1 MWISKRAAHPGG
13 AHFCQPLMETKHGDE
28 IESQQGNGLP
38 LRYLRLLAPPLQL
51 LSATMWQVVQQGLV
65 LHYGMLEEFVTM
77 VTEMV
82 PELMSYN
89 QRAQLILGLR
99 ARLVLELCRG
109 EEPLDTKAIQ
119 NHLDRIKI
127 HSTEKDQAETADRVE
142 ESEVKFVE
150 LVQSLLKDSSQ
161 RKSFFEEIFPEFYG
175 PKYDT
180 ALEMLV
186 WEFITRLEELL
197 PAPDFTQV
205 AALLGDAPCLLEDCL
220 QTFFA
225 PDDMKAVVEHHR
237 NLGFFEEKGSRLLP
251 MDDCILSAL
260 SVPSGTKPAPDSA
273 LLERQPPPETG
284 NKRASCREQ
293 HSGGPGLFQQTG
305 HANYNH
311 LSANA
316 NAAAANNTVDL
327 TSSTEAMSE
336 SSQITGGRV
345 LRKRKP
351 TDYTDIPSKQP
362 TKALAQRNSSV
373 DNDDNS
379 SESPLISIWGD
390 YTDSPQPSVVSDTK
404 MIWSDEET
412 VILLDVWGRNVVNSR
427 QQINP
432 QLLAQISHKLS
443 EHGYRRTPEQC
454 DLRIKRLRTY
464 FSQVNNGNCKV
475 EFKFYDQL
483 EQILRADLEAPYDA
497 EEGEEE
503 EENQEVDDDLQFIEQ
518 NLPPDTSTDTVSS
531 SARAAWSDSETL
543 ALINIWGENK
553 NQGSRGGHRGAQLF
567 NIVSKKMA
575 ALGYFRT
582 PDQCQT
588 RMKRLKSRFRQR
600 YDSNCNSGGQDRV
613 FTELARFMPR
623 DHSLEDEV
631 DKALEE
637 LQDDDFSAYFN
648 QDLDAVFNLQDERKR
663 LTWSDKETV
672 LLLEIWGDPQVQQDL
687 KRFPHNTP
695 VYSEIAEKLAS
706 CGYRRNADQCYT
718 RIKRLKALYRNCQER
733 SEKGSEKSEFKF
745 YNILEKILDNQPSTS
760 STKAADAIEISEDS
774 NSNSVIDTEGDG
786 LSAEKGQW
794 SDEEVRTLI
803 DIWAEEELT
812 RSLGVDVQNGQI
824 YANISEKMTGLG
836 YSKSYTQCCLKL
848 KELRSDFHQC
858 SERKKAGKKVDYRF
872 YNQLEPIIGSLVE
885 DLDDETENHQA
896 DSVSSVW
903 TQAETVAFLQ
913 IWAADDMQKTIK
925 SSFRNGRIY
934 AEISQKMAALGYH
947 RSADQCHDQLTK
959 LKKNYRRYCKQRGG
973 ARRAVFPYVHLMA
986 PVLGGFGTAE
996 ADAAAFNS
1004 SQDGSMD
1011 KDLDGSPSTSQLL
1024 SEGKKA
1030 TWSDQETRLLLKIW
1044 GEDRIQLTLKGTT
1057 KNRHVYDY
1065 VSTALSEN
1073 GFTRSADQC
1082 YTRIKRLKAGYHHE
1096 KQEFRYYK
1104 ELEEI
1109 LEKQP
1114 KVDISFEEVS
1124 FPELSLT
1131 DMAFPEM
1138 SFIEDPDPNKGVWTA
1153 DGTKVIWSDKETK
1166 VLLDIWASDDVQQ
1179 NLKGSTKNK
1188 HIFEQ
1193 ISKAML
1199 SQGYM
1204 RNADQCQ
1211 SRIKR
1216 LRANF
1221 RSSLD
1226 GKKGGK
1232 VECKFFSHLMRA
1244 FGNKYLSS
1252 TAEDGAVE
1260 DRDL

>member
-1 MWISKRAAHPGG
+1 
-13 AHFCQPLMETKHGDE
+13 
-28 IESQQGNGLP
+28 
-38 LRYLRLLAPPLQL
+38 
-51 LSATMWQVVQQGLV
+51 
-65 LHYGMLEEFVTM
+65 M

-89 QRAQLILGLR
+89 QRAQLMLGLR

-109 EEPLDTKAIQ
+109 DEPLDSEAIQ
-119 NHLDRIKI
+119 SHLERLKAPSADQDR
-127 HSTEKDQAETADRVE
+127 AETIDRVE
-142 ESEVKFVE
+142 ESGVKFVE
-150 LVQSLLKDSSQ
+150 LVHSLLMDSAK
-161 RKSFFEEIFPEFYG
+161 RNDFFQEVFPEYYG

-225 PDDMKAVVEHHR
+225 PDDIKAVVEHHR
-237 NLGFFEEKGSRLLP
+237 SLGFFEEKGSRHLP

-260 SVPSGTKPAPDSA
+260 SLPPGSDRRTSS
-273 LLERQPPPETG
+273 RQPHH
-284 NKRASCREQ
+284 Q
-293 HSGGPGLFQQTG
+293 GLSQQTA
-305 HANYNH
+305 HANNNH
-311 LSANA
+311 LSSTASVA
-316 NAAAANNTVDL
+316 ETVDL
-327 TSSTEAMSE
+327 TSSTDKEAASE
-336 SSQITGGRV
+336 PSQVPGGRV
-345 LRKRKP
+345 LRKRK
-351 TDYTDIPSKQP
+351 TADHTDIPSKQP

-373 DNDDNS
+373 DNEDSS

-390 YTDSPQPSVVSDTK
+390 YTDSPQPSVVSDSK
-404 MIWSDEET
+404 VMWSDEET
-412 VILLDVWGRNVVNSR
+412 VILLDVWGMNAVSPQRLK
-427 QQINP
+427 NP
-432 QLLAQISHKLS
+432 QLWAQMSRKLS

-454 DLRIKRLRTY
+454 RSRIKRLRKY
-464 FSQVNNGNCKV
+464 FAQISSGNGKV
-475 EFKFYDQL
+475 ECKFYEQL
-483 EQILRADLEAPYDA
+483 ERILRADLDAPCDT
-497 EEGEEE
+497 EEGEE

-518 NLPPDTSTDTVSS
+518 SLPPDTSTDTVSS

-553 NQGSRGGHRGAQLF
+553 NQVGSRGGHRGAQLF

-588 RMKRLKSRFRQR
+588 RMKRLKSRFRQS
-600 YDSNCNSGGQDRV
+600 YDSNCNGGGQDRV

-648 QDLDAVFNLQDERKR
+648 QDLDAVFNLQDERKKV
-663 LTWSDKETV
+663 TWSDKETV

-687 KRFPHNTP
+687 KRYPHNTP
-695 VYSEIAEKLAS
+695 VYSEIAEKLAA
-706 CGYRRNADQCYT
+706 CGYRRSADQCYT
-718 RIKRLKALYRNCQER
+718 RIKRLKALYRNCQDR
-733 SEKGSEKSEFKF
+733 SDKGNDKSEFKF
-745 YNILEKILDNQPSTS
+745 YKILEKILDNQPSTS
-760 STKAADAIEISEDS
+760 STKAVDTIEISEDS
-774 NSNSVIDTEGDG
+774 NSNSVPETEGDS
-786 LSAEKGQW
+786 LSTELGHW

-824 YANISEKMTGLG
+824 YSNISEKMATLG

-848 KELRSDFHQC
+848 KELRTDYQHC
-858 SERKKAGKKVDYRF
+858 YERKKAGKKVEYRF

-885 DLDDETENHQA
+885 DLGEKFEETENHQA
-896 DSVSSVW
+896 AADSMSSVW
-903 TQAETVAFLQ
+903 TQPETVAFLE
-913 IWAADDMQKTIK
+913 IWAADNIQQNLK
-925 SSFRNGRIY
+925 SSFRTGRVY
-934 AEISQKMAALGYH
+934 AEISQKMAALGYQ
-947 RSADQCHDQLTK
+947 RSAEQCHDHITK
-959 LKKNYRRYCKQRGG
+959 LKKNYRRYCRPGT
-973 ARRAVFPYVHLMA
+973 RRTVFPYVHLMA
-986 PVLGGFGTAE
+986 PILGGFGLAE
-996 ADAAAFNS
+996 ADAATFDSN
-1004 SQDGSMD
+1004 QDGFTD

-1044 GEDRIQLTLKGTT
+1044 GEDRIQLTLRGTT

-1065 VSTALSEN
+1065 VSTALGEN

-1096 KQEFRYYK
+1096 KTEFRYYK

-1109 LEKQP
+1109 LQKQP
-1114 KVDISFEEVS
+1114 KPEISFEDVP

-1131 DMAFPEM
+1131 DMSFPEM

-1188 HIFEQ
+1188 HIYEQ
-1193 ISKAML
+1193 ISKVMM

-1204 RNADQCQ
+1204 RSADQCQ
-1211 SRIKR
+1211 SRVKR

-1226 GKKGGK
+1226 GKKGK
-1232 VECKFFSHLMRA
+1232 VECKFFNHLMRA
-1244 FGNKYLSS
+1244 FGNKYLNSA
-1252 TAEDGAVE
+1252 TEEGAAEDG
-1260 DRDL
+1260 DL

>member
-1 MWISKRAAHPGG
+1 M
-13 AHFCQPLMETKHGDE
+13 
-28 IESQQGNGLP
+28 
-38 LRYLRLLAPPLQL
+38 RYLRLLAPPLQL

-65 LHYGMLEEFVTM
+65 SHYGMLEEFVTM

-109 EEPLDTKAIQ
+109 EEPLDIKTIQ
-119 NHLDRIKI
+119 SHLDKIKAP
-127 HSTEKDQAETADRVE
+127 SNNKDQPETIDRVE

-150 LVQSLLKDSSQ
+150 LVHSLLKDASN
-161 RKSFFEEIFPEFYG
+161 RNTFFQEIFPEYYG

-220 QTFFA
+220 RTFFA

-260 SVPSGTKPAPDSA
+260 SLPSGTTPAPHSA
-273 LLERQPPPETG
+273 HPQHQMHSETG
-284 NKRASCREQ
+284 NSCTG
-293 HSGGPGLFQQTG
+293 SGHPHGRSLGLSQQTG
-305 HANYNH
+305 HANNNH
-311 LSANA
+311 LNDT
-316 NAAAANNTVDL
+316 AATTADL
-327 TSSTEAMSE
+327 TSSTENEAESE
-336 SSQITGGRV
+336 SSQVSGGRV

-351 TDYTDIPSKQP
+351 TDYSDIPSKQP
-362 TKALAQRNSSV
+362 TKALAQRNSP
-373 DNDDNS
+373 DENDDNS

-390 YTDSPQPSVVSDTK
+390 YTDSPKPSVVSDTK
-404 MIWSDEET
+404 VLWSEDET
-412 VILLDVWGRNVVNSR
+412 VVLLDVWGMNVVNPR
-427 QQINP
+427 RLKKP
-432 QLLAQISHKLS
+432 QLVALISQKLL
-443 EHGYRRTPEQC
+443 ERGYRRTPEQC
-454 DLRIKRLRTY
+454 SSRIRRLRRY
-464 FSQVNNGNCKV
+464 FSQISNGNVKA
-475 EFKFYDQL
+475 EFKFFEQL
-483 EQILRADLEAPYDA
+483 ERILRADQDAPCDT

-503 EENQEVDDDLQFIEQ
+503 DNHEVDDDLQFIEQ
-518 NLPPDTSTDTVSS
+518 SVPPDTSTDTVSS

-553 NQGSRGGHRGAQLF
+553 NQVGTRGGHRGAQLF
-567 NIVSKKMA
+567 NIVSKKMT

-588 RMKRLKSRFRQR
+588 RMKRLKSRFRQN
-600 YDSNCNSGGQDRV
+600 YDSNCNSGGKDRI
-613 FTELARFMPR
+613 FTELAKFMPR

-648 QDLDAVFNLQDERKR
+648 QDLDAVFNLQDERKKV
-663 LTWSDKETV
+663 TWSDKETV
-672 LLLEIWGDPQVQQDL
+672 LLLEIWGDPQVQQDM

-695 VYSEIAEKLAS
+695 VYSEIAEKLAA
-706 CGYRRNADQCYT
+706 CGYRRSADQCYT
-718 RIKRLKALYRNCQER
+718 RIKRLKALYRNCQDKLD
-733 SEKGSEKSEFKF
+733 KGGDKSEFKF
-745 YNILEKILDNQPSTS
+745 YNIMEKILDSQPSTS
-760 STKAADAIEISEDS
+760 STKAVDAIEISEDS
-774 NSNSVIDTEGDG
+774 NSTSVPETDGDSQ
-786 LSAEKGQW
+786 SAEMGQW

-824 YANISEKMTGLG
+824 YSNISEKMTALG
-836 YSKSYTQCCLKL
+836 YSKTYTQCCLKL
-848 KELRSDFHQC
+848 KELRNDFHQC
-858 SERKKAGKKVDYRF
+858 YEKKKAGKKVDYRF
-872 YNQLEPIIGSLVE
+872 YNQLEPIIGSLVD
-885 DLDDETENHQA
+885 DLEKYEEAENHQVVA
-896 DSVSSVW
+896 DSGSSAW
-903 TQAETVAFLQ
+903 TQPETTAFLQ
-913 IWAADDMQKTIK
+913 IWAADDVQQNLR
-925 SSFRNGRIY
+925 SSFRTARVY
-934 AEISQKMAALGYH
+934 ADMSEKMAAQGYN
-947 RSADQCHDQLTK
+947 RTAEQCHDHITK
-959 LKKNYRRYCKQRGG
+959 LKKNYRRYCRSMTTSS
-973 ARRAVFPYVHLMA
+973 RRTVFPYVHLMA
-986 PVLGGFGTAE
+986 PVLGGLGSAE
-996 ADAAAFNS
+996 ADAAGLDSN
-1004 SQDGSMD
+1004 QDGFME
-1011 KDLDGSPSTSQLL
+1011 KDPDGSPSTSQLM
-1024 SEGKKA
+1024 SEAKKT

-1057 KNRHVYDY
+1057 KNRHIYDY
-1065 VSTALSEN
+1065 VATALGES
-1073 GFTRSADQC
+1073 GFTRTADQC

-1096 KQEFRYYK
+1096 KQDFRYYK

-1109 LEKQP
+1109 LQKQS
-1114 KVDISFEEVS
+1114 KADISFEDVS

-1138 SFIEDPDPNKGVWTA
+1138 PFIEDPDPNKGVWTA
-1153 DGTKVIWSDKETK
+1153 DGAKVIWSDKETR

-1179 NLKGSTKNK
+1179 NLKSSTKTK

-1193 ISKAML
+1193 ISKAMMG
-1199 SQGYM
+1199 QGYM
-1204 RNADQCQ
+1204 RSADQCQ

-1226 GKKGGK
+1226 GKKGK
-1232 VECKFFSHLMRA
+1232 LECKFFNHLMRA
-1244 FGNKYLSS
+1244 FGNKYLNSP
-1252 TAEDGAVE
+1252 AEDGAVE
-1260 DRDL
+1260 DSDL